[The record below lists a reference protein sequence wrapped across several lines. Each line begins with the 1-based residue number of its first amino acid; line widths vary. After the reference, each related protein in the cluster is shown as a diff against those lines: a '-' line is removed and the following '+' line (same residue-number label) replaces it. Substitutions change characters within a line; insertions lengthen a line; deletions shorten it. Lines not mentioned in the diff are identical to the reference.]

1 VSKKLVALLGSS
13 LIQPTSKV
21 NPPAKEYHRFYAK
34 GEYHYGDRL
43 GFLRTNTNNTNLL
56 FVDDLTDLTKK
67 IEGNV
72 FERGNFTPYKT

>member
-1 VSKKLVALLGSS
+1 M
-13 LIQPTSKV
+13 P
-21 NPPAKEYHRFYAK
+21 K

-56 FVDDLTDLTKK
+56 FVDDLTDLTNK

-72 FERGNFTPYKT
+72 FKKEQFYTV